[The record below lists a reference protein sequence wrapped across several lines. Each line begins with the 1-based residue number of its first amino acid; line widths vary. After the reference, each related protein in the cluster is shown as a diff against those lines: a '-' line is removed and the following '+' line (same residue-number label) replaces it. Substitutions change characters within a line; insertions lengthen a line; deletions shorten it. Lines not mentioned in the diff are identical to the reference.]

1 MKLYAPPADINDF
14 SRRPKDAANL
24 AVGWHK
30 RVVSFIE
37 DAKAG
42 TVHTGSGLFYDQLA
56 DAPSIPDSDPQ
67 GITWNGFPLFLTRW
81 YATLD
86 PDQADEAAN
95 EAAETLQHKSSF
107 GLYTKTANGK
117 FQALSLPYRRQDEY
131 CEWYAE
137 RENGK
142 IKRIYFTAEPPEYWE
157 FMGHA
162 DMSLVQELYAELL
175 HNKHIPPADLV
186 WQQDVYEKQHD
197 HYKLAYA
204 KGDYNG
210 HNKWNTELG
219 AVHLTHWANS
229 LGAEVQLAS
238 DGSIGWPV
246 APGPDGKTPP
256 DKLMACAGF
265 GGVNRSSDPRIGA
278 AVFDFARTGLSV
290 ALANPIGLY
299 MQPFDLKGLLDPDGN
314 DVGDECLKILR
325 QSKDGKRVLRVEI
338 SPPDGAKYALGD
350 CKLDGNKLVT
360 GSQIARR
367 ITMVLYGVAKKIPG
381 AAATSSG
388 CMVFECNY
396 PKNPEFK
403 ALFPTGSGTCAGM
416 SDADFRNTDAF
427 VDVPAETT
435 LATFAEEKIEVAQ
448 FRRPGRRQNR

>member
-1 MKLYAPPADINDF
+1 MTLYAPPAGIDDF
-14 SRRPKDAANL
+14 SRRPKDADDL
-24 AVGWHK
+24 AKGWHET
-30 RVVSFIE
+30 VVRFIK
-37 DAKAG
+37 DAKGGA
-42 TVHTGSGLFYDQLA
+42 VHPGSGLFYDQLA
-56 DAPSIPDSDPQ
+56 DAPSVPDSDPQ

-81 YATLD
+81 YATLN
-86 PDQADEAAN
+86 PDEADKAAN
-95 EAAETLQHKSSF
+95 AAAELLQRKASF
-107 GLYTKTANGK
+107 GLYAKQANGT
-117 FQALSLPYRRQDEY
+117 FQPLSLPYRRQDEY

-142 IKRIYFTAEPPEYWE
+142 VKRIYFTAEPPEYWE
-157 FMGHA
+157 FMGQA
-162 DMSLVQELYAELL
+162 DKTLVQELYADLL
-175 HNKHIPPADLV
+175 HNKHIPPTDLI
-186 WQQDVYEKQHD
+186 WQHDVYARQDGKFE
-197 HYKLAYA
+197 LAYA

-238 DGSIGWPV
+238 DGSLGWPV
-246 APGPDGKTPP
+246 TSGPDGKTQP

-325 QSKDGKRVLRVEI
+325 QSKDGKRVLRAEV
-338 SPPDGAKYALGD
+338 SPPDGAKYVLGD
-350 CKLDGNKLVT
+350 CTLDGKKLVT

-381 AAATSSG
+381 AKASPSSCG
-388 CMVFECNY
+388 VFECNY

-403 ALFPTGSGTCAGM
+403 ALFTAGSGTCATM
-416 SDADFRNTDAF
+416 ADADFRSTDAF
-427 VDVPAETT
+427 VDVPTD
-435 LATFAEEKIEVAQ
+435 ATFATFVEEKIETSM
-448 FRRPGRRQNR
+448 FRRPSRRQNR